1 MSTIDP
7 RFSGQPTPA
16 HEAPVTASIDVSAAA
31 ASAVGSPLAVPPK
44 RNRSLL
50 ALAVIG
56 ISVLGVLLLILAAV
70 FVLSLGPVAF
80 AIAGIMAL
88 VPLAIVLL
96 GVNWID
102 RWEPEPR
109 LAFVFSFLWGAAFAV
124 ITSLLLESVVG
135 QVLASASG
143 SKDVAD
149 FLSAVIEAPIIE
161 EGSKGLG
168 LLVIFLFAR
177 RFFDG
182 PVDGIVYAAW
192 IAGGFAFVENIIYF
206 GSQLLN
212 GGVSGGLVQ
221 IFVLRGLMSPF
232 AHVMFTACTGFAIGI
247 AARRSGVGGVLGAW
261 VVGLIVAVGLHALW
275 NGALYFVPSFLG
287 YYVVV
292 QFPLFIIA
300 LLIVLYLRRQE
311 AALTFTRLSE
321 YAAVGWFSPGEVTS
335 LATGTGRRQARAWA
349 RTRGLGPQMKRYTR
363 DATRLAFTRQRLV
376 TGRAAPGA
384 RSEEEA
390 LLTSIVAERAVLQAA
405 LQGR

>member
-7 RFSGQPTPA
+7 RWPGPPTVA
-16 HEAPVTASIDVSAAA
+16 HEPPATASIDISAAA
-31 ASAVGSPLAVPPK
+31 ASAVGSPLDVAPR

-50 ALAVIG
+50 ALAVVG
-56 ISVLGVLLLILAAV
+56 ISVLGVLLLVVAAI

-124 ITSLLLESVVG
+124 VTSLVLESVVG
-135 QVLASASG
+135 TVLSSASG
-143 SKDVAD
+143 SKDAAD
-149 FLSAVIEAPIIE
+149 FLSSVIEAPLIE

-168 LLVIFLFAR
+168 LLVIYLFAR
-177 RFFDG
+177 KYFDG

-192 IAGGFAFVENIIYF
+192 IAGGFAFVENIVYF
-206 GSQLLN
+206 GSQLLD
-212 GGVSGGLVQ
+212 GGVGGGLVQ
-221 IFVLRGLMSPF
+221 IFVIRGLMSPF
-232 AHVMFTACTGFAIGI
+232 AHVMFTACTGFAIGV
-247 AARRSGVGGVLGAW
+247 AARRSRVAGVIGAW
-261 VVGLIVAVGLHALW
+261 FIGLVVAVALHALW
-275 NGALYFVPSFLG
+275 NGALYFVPNFLG

-292 QFPLFIIA
+292 QFPLFVIA

-311 AALTFTRLSE
+311 SALTFERLSE

-349 RTRGLGPQMKRYTR
+349 RARGLGPQMKRYTR
-363 DATRLAFTRQRLV
+363 DATRLAFIRQRLV
-376 TGRAAPGA
+376 TGRAAAGA
-384 RSEEEA
+384 PAEEEA
-390 LLTSIVAERAVLQAA
+390 LLGSIVADRVPLQAA
-405 LQGR
+405 LSRP